1 MNISCSKRLDDAVN
15 LLCFTWK
22 PYVHEQLP
30 HRDIKRVSDEVE
42 ALNIR
47 TERPGMEFVRTTAT
61 SRSDPL
67 ERPR

>member
-42 ALNIR
+42 ALDINMQRSSVEGIR
-47 TERPGMEFVRTTAT
+47 AICVT
-61 SRSDPL
+61 
-67 ERPR
+67 

>member
-42 ALNIR
+42 ALDINMQRSSVESIR
-47 TERPGMEFVRTTAT
+47 AICVT
-61 SRSDPL
+61 
-67 ERPR
+67 